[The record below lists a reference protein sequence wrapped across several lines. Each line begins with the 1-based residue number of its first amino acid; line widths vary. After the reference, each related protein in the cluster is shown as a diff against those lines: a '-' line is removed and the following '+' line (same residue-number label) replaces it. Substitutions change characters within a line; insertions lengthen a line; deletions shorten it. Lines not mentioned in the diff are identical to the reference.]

1 MKSPFKIN
9 LLLLIIFLFCF
20 AMVLI
25 LGDNRVLFID
35 LNSFAK
41 NSNPFIWENLTLLG
55 DTLSACAIML
65 LFIRTRPDLIWSGI
79 LATLIAMLIV
89 NLIKYYFNIP
99 RPPVIID
106 RNVINIIGPSL
117 TSHSFPSGHTVTIF
131 TLTALLIFH
140 FKSSISRICL
150 IIMACLVGISRIA
163 VGVHWPEDVLA
174 GAALGILCAMTGVII
189 VRKLGWN
196 QNKPVQLLIGFLLIL
211 ANIYLLFFYDCK
223 YKQAVYL
230 QSLLAIAVLVAGI
243 NEYYLLIRN
252 R

>member
-1 MKSPFKIN
+1 
-9 LLLLIIFLFCF
+9 
-20 AMVLI
+20 
-25 LGDNRVLFID
+25 
-35 LNSFAK
+35 
-41 NSNPFIWENLTLLG
+41 
-55 DTLSACAIML
+55 
-65 LFIRTRPDLIWSGI
+65 
-79 LATLIAMLIV
+79 
-89 NLIKYYFNIP
+89 
-99 RPPVIID
+99 
-106 RNVINIIGPSL
+106 
-117 TSHSFPSGHTVTIF
+117 
-131 TLTALLIFH
+131 
-140 FKSSISRICL
+140 
-150 IIMACLVGISRIA
+150 MACLVGISRIA